1 VGPFTLDRLLGRGGM
16 GEVWLAA
23 RDEGGFRQEVA
34 LKLLKRGMDSDDLL
48 RRFVQERRIL
58 AGLSH
63 PSIAR
68 FIDGGVGDDGAPW
81 YAMEYVDG
89 VPVTEHAR
97 TKALDVRARVALVAE
112 VAEAVAYAQNRL
124 VVHRDLK
131 PSNILVDAQG
141 RAHLLDFGIAKLLDE
156 APEASA
162 TATGVRAMSP
172 AYAAPEQIL
181 DQPISAATDVY
192 SLGVVLY
199 ELLTGGLPHA
209 RMGATLETLA
219 EQVRHESPER
229 PSARLRHA
237 DGAATTTLGASLDT
251 AQRFARAV
259 AGELDTIALTA
270 LRREPDR
277 RYASAAAFA
286 DDLRRWLD
294 GRPVAAQAD
303 TATYRLRKFVARHR
317 LAVGSASAVLLAL
330 IAGFGTAL
338 WQANVAREQARRAE
352 AEAARAE
359 REAAKSDRVAE
370 FMASLLGAADP
381 MARETTEAPTVGQVV
396 ARAAERVERDLGD
409 SPEAQAAVL
418 AELSALAFNGEDV
431 ATGKAY
437 AERAQALLDALPA
450 PDPVVSASVARVAGE
465 ALLRGG
471 DPTAAATVFRDGLAR
486 IAGELDQPQPRRTA
500 RIAAAQLEN
509 GLGVALY
516 MLAQGVDSAA
526 AFERSIALQAQLYG
540 DDSPQV
546 GVQAANLATV
556 QWSAGQ
562 PKDAALSSARAVA
575 IHRKHLGP
583 DDPRLAIVLNM
594 QASIYDD
601 LGRGDEAMAIAREA
615 LAIAERAHG
624 AESPRITDMLQ
635 NLGELHLMR
644 GEFDAA
650 QVPLARAIASA
661 RRSADPRERFLAAR
675 SLGQLAMYRD
685 RPGEAIPWLEEAHEA
700 AIKRTS
706 GQGAVPLTI
715 RGMLAWA
722 RGLAGAHDAALA
734 ELEQVRIA
742 LAALPQPDPT
752 DELVRR
758 YYTGEVA
765 LDAGRLPLAI
775 ENLREALRLADANP
789 PYATS
794 TFAHQSRIALGI
806 ALWPDPAG
814 RDEARSLVEAGIAG
828 LEGKSMGFHPL
839 VARGRAVLGAPP

>member
-1 VGPFTLDRLLGRGGM
+1 
-16 GEVWLAA
+16 
-23 RDEGGFRQEVA
+23 
-34 LKLLKRGMDSDDLL
+34 
-48 RRFVQERRIL
+48 
-58 AGLSH
+58 
-63 PSIAR
+63 
-68 FIDGGVGDDGAPW
+68 
-81 YAMEYVDG
+81 
-89 VPVTEHAR
+89 
-97 TKALDVRARVALVAE
+97 
-112 VAEAVAYAQNRL
+112 
-124 VVHRDLK
+124 
-131 PSNILVDAQG
+131 
-141 RAHLLDFGIAKLLDE
+141 
-156 APEASA
+156 
-162 TATGVRAMSP
+162 
-172 AYAAPEQIL
+172 
-181 DQPISAATDVY
+181 
-192 SLGVVLY
+192 
-199 ELLTGGLPHA
+199 
-209 RMGATLETLA
+209 
-219 EQVRHESPER
+219 
-229 PSARLRHA
+229 
-237 DGAATTTLGASLDT
+237 
-251 AQRFARAV
+251 
-259 AGELDTIALTA
+259 
-270 LRREPDR
+270 
-277 RYASAAAFA
+277 
-286 DDLRRWLD
+286 
-294 GRPVAAQAD
+294 
-303 TATYRLRKFVARHR
+303 
-317 LAVGSASAVLLAL
+317 
-330 IAGFGTAL
+330 
-338 WQANVAREQARRAE
+338 VAREQARRAE

-409 SPEAQAAVL
+409 SPEVQAAVL

-465 ALLRGG
+465 ALLRAA
-471 DPTAAATVFRDGLAR
+471 DPSAAATVFRDGLAR

-516 MLAQGVDSAA
+516 MLTQGVDSAA

-540 DDSPQV
+540 DESPQV

-615 LAIAERAHG
+615 LAIAEKAHG
-624 AESPRITDMLQ
+624 PESPRITDMLQ
-635 NLGELHLMR
+635 NLGELHLMH

-650 QVPLARAIASA
+650 QVPLARAIAIA

-685 RPGEAIPWLEEAHEA
+685 RPGEAIPWLEEAREA

-706 GQGAVPLTI
+706 GQGGVPLMA
-715 RGMLAWA
+715 RAMLAWA

-734 ELEQVRIA
+734 ELEEVRIA

-765 LDAGRLPLAI
+765 LAAGRLPLAI

-806 ALWPDPAG
+806 ALWPDPAR